1 MTTEETMKEYTS
13 TRMKMYIDKSRTGK
27 WKEGEEEKLYDNIME
42 LISMH
47 DYCYVGLGVVERQ
60 QLDDVK
66 SYHEWKVQI
75 NTLNALIPFD

>member
-1 MTTEETMKEYTS
+1 MTVEETMKEYTS

-27 WKEGEEEKLYDNIME
+27 WNEGEEEKLYDNIME

-47 DYCYVGLGVVERQ
+47 DYCYVGLGIVERQ

-66 SYHEWKVQI
+66 SYHEWKNNI
-75 NTLNALIPFD
+75 KELKGMII

>member
-27 WKEGEEEKLYDNIME
+27 WKAGEEEKLYDNIME
-42 LISMH
+42 LIAMH
-47 DYCYVGLGVVERQ
+47 DYCYVGLGITERQ

-66 SYHEWKVQI
+66 SYHEWIQQI
-75 NTLNALIPFD
+75 NDLKGMIM

>member
-27 WKEGEEEKLYDNIME
+27 WKTGEEEKLYDNIME
-42 LISMH
+42 LIAMH
-47 DYCYVGLGVVERQ
+47 DYCYVGLGITERQ

-66 SYHEWKVQI
+66 SYHEWIKQI
-75 NTLNALIPFD
+75 NDLKGMII